1 MADQQPTPADTEDE
15 RNTAAKSAEDRK
27 AASALANLD
36 SSSSA
41 ASATPSAP
49 AAVDH
54 EAVTKAMKN
63 LGGLGSGSGTRRNVK
78 VDPADVALL
87 VDQLDMTRPRATEF
101 LKSHDGDAVTAMR
114 AYVTA

>member
-36 SSSSA
+36 ESASSPSA
-41 ASATPSAP
+41 AP
-49 AAVDH
+49 AVDH

-63 LGGLGSGSGTRRNVK
+63 LGGLGGGPGTRRNVK

>member
-36 SSSSA
+36 SSASSSSA
-41 ASATPSAP
+41 APA